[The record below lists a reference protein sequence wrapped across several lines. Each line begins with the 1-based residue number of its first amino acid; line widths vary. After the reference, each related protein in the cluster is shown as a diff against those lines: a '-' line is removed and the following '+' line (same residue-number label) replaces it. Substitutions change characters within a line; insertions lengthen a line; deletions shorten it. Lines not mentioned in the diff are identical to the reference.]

1 MDEVVVI
8 TGVLATV
15 ALVVDEVVVI
25 TGVLATVALVLDE
38 VVVIT
43 GSLATVALVVDEVVV
58 ITGTVVTTALDVVEV
73 GCVEVVVAGEILCV
87 RVGLAFVC
95 VVVKLAVT
103 MLRVAGFP
111 TLLVIDSE

>member
-1 MDEVVVI
+1 MLLRSGEICASVTIAFVENEVVVDASAF
-8 TGVLATV
+8 V
-15 ALVVDEVVVI
+15 
-25 TGVLATVALVLDE
+25 
-38 VVVIT
+38 
-43 GSLATVALVVDEVVV
+43 TVALVVDEVVV